1 MAVVRWIGR
10 FLLFSILVAQA
21 AIFSHYA
28 SFYLKND
35 NLYALVLLI
44 LPVIGIYIFLMAE
57 NTKQLN
63 WQWLIWLVYVIFVL
77 VPMVILLFRIDFTK
91 KLDKNDFFGPNFL
104 KITIC
109 GAPAIA
115 VFLLT
120 TAKDSQ
126 KYEGAVAQLC
136 GSIALDSFD
145 ELELLE
151 MLLHQEIASH
161 FTSGIEVSIIF
172 FVCISF
178 FLTAY
183 EMAENKFIVDDVDDA
198 DEHGKVELRGQSVY
212 ILRLI
217 FQMMFVNIPL
227 LTIRLYVWRKYGHDA
242 SIFIAKN
249 AIIIVTSSMEVI
261 RVIIEN
267 ICK

>member
-1 MAVVRWIGR
+1 MAKLMELFSLRNFGR
-10 FLLFSILVAQA
+10 FLLLGILVAQA
-21 AIFSHYA
+21 ALFSHYA
-28 SFYLKND
+28 SFYLKNN
-35 NLYALVLLI
+35 NLYALVLL
-44 LPVIGIYIFLMAE
+44 VIPTICMYAYVLKE
-57 NTKQLN
+57 KNTQLN
-63 WQWLIWLVYVIFVL
+63 WQWLVWLVYVISVL
-77 VPMVILLFRIDFTK
+77 VPMLCLLFRIDFIK

-126 KYEGAVAQLC
+126 QYDGAVAQLC

-161 FTSGIEVSIIF
+161 FSSGIEASIIA

-178 FLTAY
+178 FLTAM
-183 EMAENKFIVDDVDDA
+183 EMGENKLD
-198 DEHGKVELRGQSVY
+198 GGQMELRSNRLY
-212 ILRLI
+212 LLRLV
-217 FQMMFVNIPL
+217 FQMLLVNIPL
-227 LTIRLYVWRKYGHDA
+227 LTIRLVVWTKYGHDA

-249 AIIIVTSSMEVI
+249 AIIIATSLMEVI
-261 RVIIEN
+261 RVIIEQR
-267 ICK
+267 C